1 MTIDLVANREFYEDI
16 YPSESEISDDNDEDG
31 SDTESDDDASKAL
44 TKEIDEI
51 KHDIAEAYEG
61 VNCADSC
68 STMLN
73 CYGEGFA
80 ESRPDDLEACMN
92 SYRQERQKNFKARS
106 LSQQK
111 IKKLE
116 KEFFK
121 LLANNRHVTKSAE
134 KKRKLAEKAKH
145 KRLVKKQLA
154 DSERQEAKRRLREE
168 RARFWPKKV
177 YRVVLSLEANTDLTP
192 GSSRRESLDS
202 RLTVVQSPSTASKGP
217 NMSDQPSK
225 QDPYQISLSIS
236 YITYSAFWSPRY
248 DINLSTPGLT
258 GNIVY
263 RAEFSNTTSETWRDA
278 KLVFSTSQ
286 TAFEGLGEA
295 ISKLVPWHIR
305 LTKGSTSQ
313 SHDVALLSISETS
326 SHRHSMKTAPKQ
338 LQGPREA
345 LFGLENDNSLAS
357 FHASRHQQ
365 MLQDQAIQ
373 AQSQHQFHH
382 ARQEQQQQQ
391 QQQASQLPPSHN
403 PHNQR
408 SFFDSEPNRIE
419 SSGPAIALHAR
430 KRSPQRQWQQQQ
442 YQPVFPEDPELEYSS
457 NIFASSTSPS
467 LSAQESGWEESGLT
481 TTYDVPGTR
490 TIPPSNTT
498 RRHKIATI
506 RLTGIQLSYV
516 IIPKLR
522 RAAFLKARLRNP
534 ASSTTL
540 LPGAAGLTLDGSF
553 LGNTNLPRCSADE
566 AFSLNLG
573 IDPAIQVGYAK
584 PNVRRSQSGVFQK
597 EGSAIYT
604 RSLSITNTKPPP
616 PSSATT
622 TALDAIV
629 LDQVP
634 VSEDDRL
641 KVDIL
646 QPKGLRAEGDRVSC
660 GTATSNKPTGR
671 SVGGERLDRD
681 WGRTV
686 AALKKNGEV
695 CWELK
700 LAAGQG
706 VKLVLEYETRLPAG
720 YSGVESG

>member
-31 SDTESDDDASKAL
+31 SDTEPDDDASKAL
-44 TKEIDEI
+44 TKKIDEI
-51 KHDIAEAYEG
+51 KHDIAEALEK

-73 CYGEGFA
+73 LYGESFA

-92 SYRQERQKNFKARS
+92 SYRQERQKNFEARS

-111 IKKLE
+111 IKELE
-116 KEFFK
+116 NELSK

-134 KKRKLAEKAKH
+134 KKRKSAEKAKH
-145 KRLVKKQLA
+145 RRLVKKQLA

-168 RARFWPKKV
+168 RAHFWPKKV
-177 YRVVLSLEANTDLTP
+177 YRVVLSLEANNDLTP

-217 NMSDQPSK
+217 NMPDQPSK
-225 QDPYQISLSIS
+225 QDLYQISLSIS

-248 DINLSTPGLT
+248 DINLSTPGLS

-295 ISKLVPWHIR
+295 IPKLVPWHIR

-313 SHDVALLSISETS
+313 SHDVALLSRSETS

-345 LFGLENDNSLAS
+345 LFGLEIDNSLAS
-357 FHASRHQQ
+357 AHAFRQQQ
-365 MLQDQAIQ
+365 MLQAQ
-373 AQSQHQFHH
+373 AQPQFQLGFHH
-382 ARQEQQQQQ
+382 ARQEQQQKQQ
-391 QQQASQLPPSHN
+391 QQQQEASQLPPSHN
-403 PHNQR
+403 PITY
-408 SFFDSEPNRIE
+408 FDSEPNRID
-419 SSGPAIALHAR
+419 SSGPAIALYAR
-430 KRSPQRQWQQQQ
+430 KGPPQRQWQQQQ
-442 YQPVFPEDPELEYSS
+442 YQSVFPEDPELEYSS

-604 RSLSITNTKPPP
+604 RSLSITNTKP
-616 PSSATT
+616 SSATT

-646 QPKGLRAEGDRVSC
+646 QPKGLRADGDRVSC
-660 GTATSNKPTGR
+660 GTATSNKPAGR